1 MNQFIQSW
9 LLQSLAIF
17 LIIGSLAGVVVGVL
31 LVLRP
36 QSLQRLNQRL
46 NRWFSTRHLE
56 RPLERSVTIDPWF
69 YRYRRT
75 GGTLILLGALYI
87 LYFFTASLDRSDVT
101 GRLATYFDL
110 PAPLVG
116 ALLDAMVLSAL
127 LGALFA
133 AFVSLFLLVRP
144 SMLRGFE
151 QGANQWL
158 SLRRG
163 MKPMEIER
171 GGMDEYILQHRQ
183 GAGILIVLASLYA
196 MVLLAVWLGNFHG
209 A

>member
-9 LLQSLAIF
+9 LLQSMAIF
-17 LIIGSLAGVVVGVL
+17 LIVGSLAGVLVGAL

-36 QSLQRLNQRL
+36 QSLQRANQRL
-46 NRWFSTRHLE
+46 NRWFSTRTLE
-56 RPLERSVTIDPWF
+56 RPLERSVSLDPWF

-75 GGTLILLGALYI
+75 GATLILLGSLYI
-87 LYFFTASLDRSDVT
+87 LYFFTVSMDRSVAT
-101 GRLATYFDL
+101 SALANHFNL
-110 PAPLVG
+110 PSPLGG

-133 AFVSLFLLVRP
+133 AFISLFLLVRP
-144 SMLRGFE
+144 SLLRGFE
-151 QGANQWL
+151 QGANQWV

-171 GGMDEYILQHRQ
+171 SGVDEYILQHRQ
-183 GAGILIVLASLYA
+183 GAGILIVLGSLYA
-196 MVLLAVWLGNFHG
+196 LVLLTVWLGRY
-209 A
+209 

>member
-1 MNQFIQSW
+1 MNPFIQSW
-9 LLQSLAIF
+9 LLQSFAIF
-17 LIIGSLAGVVVGVL
+17 LIVGSLAGVVVGML

-36 QSLQRLNQRL
+36 HSLQRVNQRL

-56 RPLERSVTIDPWF
+56 RPLERSVNIDPWF
-69 YRYRRT
+69 YRYRRS

-87 LYFFTASLDRSDVT
+87 LYFFTVSMDRSGAT
-101 GRLATYFDL
+101 TSLAAYFNL
-110 PAPLVG
+110 PSPLVG

-144 SMLRGFE
+144 SVLRGFE

-163 MKPMEIER
+163 MKPMEIAR
-171 GGMDEYILQHRQ
+171 PALDEYVLQHRQ
-183 GAGILIVLASLYA
+183 GAGILIVLGSLYA
-196 MVLLAVWLGNFHG
+196 LVLLAVWLGNFHG